1 MRRNAI
7 RSPHLCVKQTLD
19 SLFDIQQVQKK
30 IYEETPIKN
39 GKVQPQFQQM
49 ALNLSYVAT
58 TEEEFMVINRSIHKI
73 LDWKPFKIPYLV
85 IHVKNAATRRAI
97 LNRTG
102 ILLASFADMP
112 PCCIGIRI
120 APDKCEEELCTTNH
134 VTALRRAIWGFLLN
148 ELTRIPPHVRSFLNM
163 ELKILAWEEIPSTPP
178 TFGEQ
183 PVRQNHIQ
191 TPEQN
196 GITSLEKITIESV
209 HDKYVQELRTW
220 EKSVQLKE
228 NREIR
233 PVCRH
238 MERLRKFKNYASI
251 TKLID
256 IKNAHWQIDT
266 VEILLKRGETHKGIQ
281 SAIRLQPLQS
291 CDFCDGQIHTTWNC
305 PLAKQRAQK
314 RRYELSRNERKDNQ
328 TGEYANHAPFQLL
341 KDTLIPKQVFEFYE
355 NNFIPSHSD

>member
-1 MRRNAI
+1 M
-7 RSPHLCVKQTLD
+7 
-19 SLFDIQQVQKK
+19 
-30 IYEETPIKN
+30 
-39 GKVQPQFQQM
+39 QPQFQQM

-238 MERLRKFKNYASI
+238 MERSRKFKNYASI

-266 VEILLKRGETHKGIQ
+266 IEKHFQRGSTLREIRKTIKLNQSYQCPNCPDKNHTRGECLI
-281 SAIRLQPLQS
+281 
-291 CDFCDGQIHTTWNC
+291 
-305 PLAKQRAQK
+305 AKQKARQ
-314 RRYELSRNERKDNQ
+314 RRLDLSQNNRKDNQ
-328 TGEYANHAPFQLL
+328 TGYYANRIPFQLL
-341 KDTLIPKQVFEFYE
+341 TGTLIPQEVFEIYDREFVPFYSRQ
-355 NNFIPSHSD
+355 NIQTLH